1 MTSYQLVKKR
11 ILELNHGVFFS
22 FNLNSREIEAGK
34 YLWDKP
40 ILYNEILPKK
50 KGGVKRDLSSQL
62 REES

>member
-1 MTSYQLVKKR
+1 MVF
-11 ILELNHGVFFS
+11 FFS
-22 FNLNSREIEAGK
+22 FNLNSRGIEAGK